1 MGIWILK
8 WKGFIIEILDEIKHG
23 IHISFDYF
31 KCSFPLIVRKE
42 ELSLA
47 EVKRLKI
54 EIAKFFNVAEEEITP
69 AYIPKYSDSY
79 CLGENIIL
87 ATGGPEFGNGFKSCY
102 LELKGKGCREYEV
115 RCPNK
120 DWKDLLIYFALNME
134 SQIKRID
141 IAIDDYDGN
150 VVDFDWIINKLNNGF
165 FVSSFNNKNFN
176 TSGHINT
183 GRSITFGKHGSP
195 LMLCIYEKLK
205 EQQAKGIECNQE
217 YWTRYE
223 MRFAQSRANDFAYNF
238 LKNTDIE
245 FKDYIMSIFYNM
257 LDIKKDND
265 RNQHHMTDVPTDP
278 KWLEFLG
285 KVEKYKMVRA
295 SSIEGSYITY
305 ENWAKPLMSG
315 YFLYLIFTNNK
326 EIYSAETKMFEDM
339 LEYLDSFD
347 KKKLKHINSFL
358 LNKRHPLIALKDI
371 EAFKVFLKDY
381 IEERKLPF

>member
-120 DWKDLLIYFALNME
+120 DWKDLLI
-134 SQIKRID
+134 K
-141 IAIDDYDGN
+141 
-150 VVDFDWIINKLNNGF
+150 NK
-165 FVSSFNNKNFN
+165 
-176 TSGHINT
+176 H
-183 GRSITFGKHGSP
+183 
-195 LMLCIYEKLK
+195 
-205 EQQAKGIECNQE
+205 
-217 YWTRYE
+217 
-223 MRFAQSRANDFAYNF
+223 
-238 LKNTDIE
+238 
-245 FKDYIMSIFYNM
+245 
-257 LDIKKDND
+257 
-265 RNQHHMTDVPTDP
+265 
-278 KWLEFLG
+278 
-285 KVEKYKMVRA
+285 
-295 SSIEGSYITY
+295 
-305 ENWAKPLMSG
+305 
-315 YFLYLIFTNNK
+315 
-326 EIYSAETKMFEDM
+326 
-339 LEYLDSFD
+339 
-347 KKKLKHINSFL
+347 
-358 LNKRHPLIALKDI
+358 
-371 EAFKVFLKDY
+371 
-381 IEERKLPF
+381 